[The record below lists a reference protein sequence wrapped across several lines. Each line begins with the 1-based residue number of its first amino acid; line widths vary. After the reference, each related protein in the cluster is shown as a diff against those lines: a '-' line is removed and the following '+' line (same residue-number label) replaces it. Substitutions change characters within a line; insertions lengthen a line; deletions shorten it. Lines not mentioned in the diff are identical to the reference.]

1 MHDLALL
8 SKMFDS
14 FQEAI
19 YIVDKERQ
27 ILYYNPVAVQL
38 SGFSKGEMEHTFCW
52 DNKLNHIDD
61 EGTNLCINGCPL
73 VTAIEQDRIAD
84 HYVYMHHKDGHRVR
98 VHVRT
103 ILHHTPEGVVDGA
116 IEVFTDVSSKNL
128 VLQELKIRKALTY
141 IDSLT
146 DVFNRHYIKY
156 ELPHILQQNAKT
168 PMAVAFLDVDEFKRV
183 NDTLGHAF
191 GDAVLEGVAKTI
203 SLNVKTNDI
212 VVRYGGDEF
221 VIIFVGIEPENLEK
235 AITRLLTLLKG
246 TIIRRQEKEYP
257 VHVSIGATMILPG
270 ESIEDSIERAD
281 IAMYVSKHAGKDR
294 YTIR

>member
-1 MHDLALL
+1 
-8 SKMFDS
+8 
-14 FQEAI
+14 
-19 YIVDKERQ
+19 
-27 ILYYNPVAVQL
+27 
-38 SGFSKGEMEHTFCW
+38 
-52 DNKLNHIDD
+52 
-61 EGTNLCINGCPL
+61 
-73 VTAIEQDRIAD
+73 
-84 HYVYMHHKDGHRVR
+84 
-98 VHVRT
+98 
-103 ILHHTPEGVVDGA
+103 
-116 IEVFTDVSSKNL
+116 
-128 VLQELKIRKALTY
+128 LKIRKALTY

-156 ELPHILQQNAKT
+156 ELPHILQQNAKI
-168 PMAVAFLDVDEFKRV
+168 PMAVAFLDVDEFKRI

-257 VHVSIGATMILPG
+257 VHVSIGATMMLPG